1 MTEHD
6 MSAAVRTADQRV
18 ALDPAT
24 APEVLA
30 AIAAERPE
38 LRASVALNPTA
49 YPGLLQWLADL
60 GDPAVAAALA
70 ARASSATNVPPPPPA
85 PPGPAEPVAVSAPTQ
100 PAPAVGT
107 AEQVPVQG
115 RTVRAGRPRWVALAA
130 GAVGAVV
137 LGVVGWFAVSSLQ
150 GGGGASSP
158 EAAVQALADAIAHE
172 DPAAA
177 MAALAPDEVR
187 VMAQLVGDVEKRA
200 VELGFAKDGL
210 TYAGIDLTVV
220 GLDVSV
226 DELSD
231 DVARVEIT
239 GGAIGLEADADK
251 AAPRTATLL
260 RATGVK
266 DGRLDLQDLSGED
279 ENGRRTRPFVMVVR
293 QGGGWYVS
301 PLYTLG
307 QAMSEARGLRS
318 PAFDGEEWRP
328 EPQDDPEQ
336 AVAAFIEAVG
346 SMDPDDIAAAVPEHE
361 AAPLLAYRRLVADAV
376 SDAGFGRDGLAIEV
390 EDLRT
395 TTADLGRGL
404 KAVTVT
410 SADLTMST
418 PDGPASVRVDRGC
431 VEIGLYDDYGDGP
444 REWCAEDS
452 FGGTAGR
459 FVLVAAKTD
468 GGWTVSP
475 LNSIAQTLRSFVQA
489 ADFEVV
495 LANLGEEWLIA
506 PTAEATV
513 DGGPVDVTIGAAR
526 VATVSLTGP
535 AGPVFI
541 SGGEYWIDLYTESG
555 EYVDDNDDLV
565 ELPVEGSSIA
575 VVRGEPGDVVTFVA
589 TSVQPRPVE
598 LGTPVSGTVGGDIP
612 ALAFTVDLDAHPLA
626 VELTGTGSWRLWD
639 RDESVVCEG
648 MAGGGLVPCRGGG
661 TGTGRLVVRPSE
673 QSAGDFTLS
682 VGEVPAPSID
692 GQGRSVTSV
701 LILDAP
707 YSVNTH
713 TVAPVLPYE
722 AVEIILE
729 PLDDSDLRLSIWDD
743 ATTTS
748 DDADWSGRGG
758 PEVISYYNSSSEIAE
773 VQIQVGAYAADGPA
787 QYRLRIEQ
795 GGD

>member
-60 GDPAVAAALA
+60 GDPAVDAALA
-70 ARASSATNVPPPPPA
+70 ARASGATNVPPPPPA

-100 PAPAVGT
+100 PAPASGT
-107 AEQVPVQG
+107 AEQAPVQG
-115 RTVRAGRPRWVALAA
+115 RSVRAGRPRWVALAA
-130 GAVGAVV
+130 GAVGVVV
-137 LGVVGWFAVSSLQ
+137 LGVVAWFAVSALQ

-318 PAFDGEEWRP
+318 PAFDGEDWRP

-489 ADFEVV
+489 ADFATI
-495 LANLGEEWLIA
+495 LDNLDEEWLIA

-513 DGGPVDVTIGAAR
+513 DGGGVDVVLGEAGF
-526 VATVSLTGP
+526 ATVSVTGP
-535 AGPVFI
+535 AGPVLAAAE
-541 SGGEYWIDLYTESG
+541 GAWVELYTEAG
-555 EYVDDNDDLV
+555 ERLDAYGGLS
-565 ELPVEGSSIA
+565 LPEDGTYIA
-575 VVRGEPGDVVTFVA
+575 VVEGEPGGTTRLVVTGIA
-589 TSVQPRPVE
+589 PIPLALDS
-598 LGTPVSGTVGGDIP
+598 PVSGRLGGD
-612 ALAFTVDLDAHPLA
+612 DLGAAYA
-626 VELTGTGSWRLWD
+626 VEVSDIGIGVELDGPGYWTAVSAD
-639 RDESVVCEG
+639 HRDQFCSGDAADGLVVCPVSLPEVTIIVS
-648 MAGGGLVPCRGGG
+648 AGADQGASQGEY
-661 TGTGRLVVRPSE
+661 TLVVR
-673 QSAGDFTLS
+673 D
-682 VGEVPAPSID
+682 VPRPSID
-692 GQGRSVTSV
+692 DAGTSLTGYV
-701 LILDAP
+701 G
-707 YSVNTH
+707 SSSSTTH
-713 TVAPVLPYE
+713 TVGPFAPGSMFALVLTSSSDVDLVLDVDNLTTGASSTVDESGSASSEYYTVYPESGELETLRVSVRPYYDDQPSSYRLE
-722 AVEIILE
+722 LE
-729 PLDDSDLRLSIWDD
+729 PI
-743 ATTTS
+743 
-748 DDADWSGRGG
+748 
-758 PEVISYYNSSSEIAE
+758 
-773 VQIQVGAYAADGPA
+773 
-787 QYRLRIEQ
+787 
-795 GGD
+795 GD